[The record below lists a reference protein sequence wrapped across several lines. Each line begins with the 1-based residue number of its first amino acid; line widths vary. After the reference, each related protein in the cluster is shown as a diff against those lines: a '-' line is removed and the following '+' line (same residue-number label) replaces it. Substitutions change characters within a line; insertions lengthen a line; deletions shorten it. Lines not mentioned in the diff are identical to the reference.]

1 VTVSIPACEET
12 QCVASVKESCTRDER
27 GQLLHCLDETVVRYL
42 SHFLLALTVCSQAL
56 DFAESLGRL
65 QLVDVLVTPFLL

>member
-1 VTVSIPACEET
+1 VTVFIPACEET
-12 QCVASVKESCTRDER
+12 QCVASVKESCTHDER
-27 GQLLHCLDETVVRYL
+27 GQLLHCLDETVVCCL